1 MELRHLRYFV
11 AVAEERHF
19 GRAATRLHMA
29 QPPLS
34 QQIRRLEA
42 ELGVALLSRST
53 RRVDLTPAG
62 RRFLERARSIL
73 ASADSA
79 ASEAVRV
86 AAGEVGR
93 VAVGFV
99 GTATYAVLPALASAV
114 RTAAPGLD
122 LDLRGEQLSPAL
134 ISGLRDRALD
144 VAIIRPPV
152 GDPDLQVRVLRRERL
167 VAVLPETHPLAS
179 ADRVDLAALEG
190 ERFLCYPSHHRSVM
204 YDLVLDACHRAGFRP
219 RHLQEIA
226 ETSTLVVTVAAGM
239 GVALVPDAVRAL
251 KIAGAAYRPLVQDE
265 EVELAVATRAD
276 ERSPHVARLLEVLP
290 SVLGARADGTGG
302 HSKPLDSTVQG

>member
-19 GRAATRLHMA
+19 GRAAARLHMA

-34 QQIRRLEA
+34 QQIQRLEA

-62 RRFLERARSIL
+62 GRFLDRARAIL
-73 ASADSA
+73 ASAESA
-79 ASEAVRV
+79 AAEAARV

-114 RTAAPGLD
+114 RAAAPGLD
-122 LDLRGEQLSPAL
+122 LDLRGEQLTPAL
-134 ISGLRDRALD
+134 IGGLHDRSLD

-152 GDPDLQVRVLRRERL
+152 GDPDLDVRVLRRERL
-167 VAVLPETHPLAS
+167 VAVLPETHPLAA
-179 ADRVDLAALEG
+179 ADHVDLAALEA

-204 YDLVLDACHRAGFRP
+204 YELVLDACHRAGFRP
-219 RHLQEIA
+219 RRVQEIA
-226 ETSTLVVTVAAGM
+226 ETSTLVVTVAAGL
-239 GVALVPDAVRAL
+239 GVALVPDAVRSL
-251 KIAGAAYRPLVQDE
+251 EIAGAAYRPLLQDE
-265 EVELAVATRAD
+265 EVELAVATRAG
-276 ERSPHVARLLEVLP
+276 ERSPHVRRVLEVLP
-290 SVLGARADGTGG
+290 SVLAPRADGAR
-302 HSKPLDSTVQG
+302 